1 MTTHPHVGS
10 HPVSPARQLWRAV
23 RDDLRERRE
32 AHAVQRDL
40 EQQLATFRTQAEVND
55 LLGLLRDEEGA
66 EADAMRDILVRNLRR
81 PEHGGRLAS

>member
-1 MTTHPHVGS
+1 MRS
-10 HPVSPARQLWRAV
+10 
-23 RDDLRERRE
+23 
-32 AHAVQRDL
+32 
-40 EQQLATFRTQAEVND
+40 EQQLATFRTQAEVDD